1 MARSFADATP
11 QELSTA
17 LMSAGSWGLV
27 HEPAASGP
35 LNADVLA
42 GTNNVILNTNMFH
55 AVTLQPENIQVCP
68 CSHGPRHAQLAVSH
82 LLLDGQTTFT
92 CFVTLKSP

>member
-1 MARSFADATP
+1 MLPDLATLPCCTADATP

-35 LNADVLA
+35 LNANALA
-42 GTNNVILNTNMFH
+42 GTNNVVLNTNMFH
-55 AVTLQPENIQVCP
+55 AVDLQPESIQVRTSAARCDSRMSV
-68 CSHGPRHAQLAVSH
+68 CS
-82 LLLDGQTTFT
+82 
-92 CFVTLKSP
+92 

>member
-1 MARSFADATP
+1 MADCFADATP
-11 QELSTA
+11 RELSTA

-35 LNADVLA
+35 LNANALA

-55 AVTLQPENIQVCP
+55 AVTLQPESIQVCV
-68 CSHGPRHAQLAVSH
+68 CTHGPQHAELAVPTSCM
-82 LLLDGQTTFT
+82 DIT
-92 CFVTLKSP
+92 C